1 MLLETPK
8 WPRHLGWG
16 MAVIGLV
23 GLPVWAGVSAGFMEA
38 WLGAYLQTAPTPIS
52 VHASLDPDLRD
63 LGYFQAIALPAGLRL
78 FGAFGL
84 VGLILART
92 SFVDRVAVTLRERS
106 DARDL
111 AALRIVVFFSLAIYA
126 SPWEIG
132 RFASLPPEL
141 VVPPLGWGGLL
152 RWFPA
157 DPGWVVPA
165 AWVFVGL
172 AVAAGAGIAPR
183 ITSWGA
189 VVTGIVVLGIP
200 QFYGKI
206 NHYHHLIWFA
216 AVLAASP
223 AWDVWTVAN
232 LAAVRRNLRIQ
243 RIWPEASQRYG
254 RPLRWVWLL
263 IGLIY
268 FFPGYWKF
276 VVAGPSWVDGTALG
290 TMLQAQW
297 YRVGID
303 PAIRFDQ
310 GMLSALAGIAVLTLE
325 IGFVFA
331 LVERRTRALFVFGA
345 AAFHL
350 AVFLVAGINFWT
362 LGVCLVAF
370 VPVGRLLGGRSS
382 GRVRNADASV
392 ANESVGNVAGR
403 VAPSPSKP
411 RAPVHSWVAGGLIS
425 LVLLAGFTGIDSWPI
440 AVYPTFAGL
449 PDTLYPTLILEVD
462 GRRVDPY
469 RSPAIVDAFGPSR
482 VMGLTWQLTRS
493 DGDQEARAAALIS
506 VFAKFDATLA
516 SGDTVD
522 AFLVHMHVAPGDIR
536 SVREER
542 ILRVGPSR

>member
-1 MLLETPK
+1 M
-8 WPRHLGWG
+8 
-16 MAVIGLV
+16 V
-23 GLPVWAGVSAGFMEA
+23 GLPIWAWSGAGIMEA
-38 WLGAYLQTAPTPIS
+38 WLGAYLETAPASIL
-52 VHASLDPDLRD
+52 VHASLDPQARD
-63 LGYFQAIALPAGLRL
+63 LSYFQAIALPAGLRL
-78 FGAFGL
+78 FGAVGML
-84 VGLILART
+84 GLILART
-92 SFVDRVAVTLRERS
+92 SFVDRVVRMLREAS
-106 DARDL
+106 DPRDL
-111 AALRIVVFFSLAIYA
+111 AALRMVVFFSLAVYA

-132 RFASLPPEL
+132 RFAGLPPEL
-141 VVPPLGWGGLL
+141 IVAPVGWGLL
-152 RWFPA
+152 LQWLPP
-157 DPGWVVPA
+157 DPSWAVPL

-183 ITSWGA
+183 ITAWGA
-189 VVTGIVVLGIP
+189 VTAGIMVLGIP

-223 AWDVWTVAN
+223 AWDVWTVG
-232 LAAVRRNLRIQ
+232 
-243 RIWPEASQRYG
+243 WPPAGRKNPPTPRTRPDASTRYG
-254 RPLRWVWLL
+254 RPLRWIWLL

-303 PAIRFDQ
+303 PAVRFDL
-310 GMLSALAGIAVLTLE
+310 GALSALAGIAVLTLE

-331 LVERRTRALFVFGA
+331 LVQRGMRSLFVCGA

-350 AVFLVAGINFWT
+350 AVFLVADINFWT

-370 VPVGRLLGGRSS
+370 VPVGRLLDGKAGQPAVS
-382 GRVRNADASV
+382 ASKLRP
-392 ANESVGNVAGR
+392 AGR
-403 VAPSPSKP
+403 
-411 RAPVHSWVAGGLIS
+411 SWVAGGLAS
-425 LVLLAGFTGIDSWPI
+425 LALLAGFTGFDSWPV

-462 GRRVDPY
+462 GQRLDPY
-469 RSPAIVDAFGPSR
+469 KSPAIARAFGPSR
-482 VMGLTWQLTRS
+482 VMGLAWQLART
-493 DGDQEARAAALIS
+493 DGPREARAAAVIS
-506 VFAKFDATLA
+506 ALARYDATLA

-522 AFLVHMHVAPGDIR
+522 AFLVHMIVAPGEIR

-542 ILRVGPSR
+542 ISRVIQSR